1 MRKNK
6 QIEKLQ
12 KMCQEYSDLV
22 DKDHE
27 IIDSLVSMIGRIEE
41 QNRDNQNLTIDF
53 EKDEDPIEQLAKM
66 LVSLSDVDWDKLGSE
81 VRIHLLNEHSTDWV
95 RHPRIAGKFSSIES
109 IVMSI
114 YEVERGRRID
124 GSL

>member
-1 MRKNK
+1 MNKKK
-6 QIEKLQ
+6 QIEELQ
-12 KMCQEYSDLV
+12 KMCQDYSDLV
-22 DKDHE
+22 DMSHNT
-27 IIDSLVSMIGRIEE
+27 IDRLLSMITNLE
-41 QNRDNQNLTIDF
+41 QRLSKSVIDF
-53 EKDEDPIEQLAKM
+53 EKDEDPSQQLAKI

-95 RHPRIAGKFSSIES
+95 RHPRIAGKFSTIES
-109 IVMSI
+109 IVMNI